1 MTRPVGTEAARLAD
15 LPLPARVR
23 AFPPRLNL
31 RPGDGVAALAGV
43 IIAVPVVSVLLAAV
57 ILGGGEAW
65 EHIRD
70 TLMVPYL
77 GGTLGTLALAAF
89 FMLVFAVPAAWLVT
103 MHDFPGRPVFEW
115 LLILPLA
122 APGYVL
128 AYAWADL
135 MGVGGPLQSLLR
147 EMTGWSAR
155 DYWFPSMR
163 SMPGLAFVL
172 ASGLY
177 PYVYLTARA
186 AFVSQ
191 SICALE
197 AARSLGAS
205 PLRSFRSV
213 VLPAARPAIAA
224 GLALALMEVAADY
237 GAAEYLGVPT
247 LTFGIV
253 RAWKSFGEPA
263 AAARLAVILLM
274 LVIGLVLAERWSRGR
289 AGSQQSSTRWRTVS
303 RTKLGGVW
311 GWLAALFCLTG
322 FAIGFL
328 LPVSRLVWRAL
339 EAREYVAPVGEALKN
354 TLVLAGSGAAFAFVL
369 ALVIALA
376 GRSRGPVAAFAR
388 LTASSAYAIPGAVL
402 ALGALV
408 VLGGLGL
415 TLTGI
420 VPVVALA
427 WVYASRFTAAGAEPM
442 VAALARAPA
451 SLGYAA
457 ESLGASPL
465 RRAKEV
471 DLPIAL
477 SGASAGALILFVESL
492 KELPATLMLRPFN
505 WDTLAV
511 RANAYATDERL
522 AAAALPSLLITLAG
536 LVPVILLSWRLSH
549 SRPGEHTHA

>member
-1 MTRPVGTEAARLAD
+1 LAG
-15 LPLPARVR
+15 LPLPARVL
-23 AFPPRLNL
+23 FPKRLNL
-31 RPGDGVAALAGV
+31 RPADGPAVLAGA

-57 ILGGGEAW
+57 FMGGGEAW
-65 EHIRD
+65 QHIRD
-70 TLMVPYL
+70 TLMVAYL
-77 GGTLGTLALAAF
+77 GGTLGTLAMAAF
-89 FMLVFAVPAAWLVT
+89 FMLAFAVPAAWLVT

-128 AYAWADL
+128 AYAWGDL
-135 MGVGGPLQSLLR
+135 MGVGGPFQSALR
-147 EMTGWSAR
+147 DMTGWSAR

-163 SMPGLAFVL
+163 SVPGLAFVL

-177 PYVYLTARA
+177 PYVYLTART

-197 AARSLGAS
+197 ASRSLGAS
-205 PLRSFRSV
+205 PLRSFWSV

-224 GLALALMEVAADY
+224 GLALALMETAADY

-263 AAARLAVILLM
+263 AAARLAVILLV
-274 LVIGLVLAERWSRGR
+274 LVVGLLLAERWSRGR
-289 AGSQQSSTRWRTVS
+289 AGSQQSSTRWRAVS
-303 RTKLGGVW
+303 RTKLGGFW
-311 GWLAALFCLTG
+311 GLGAALFCLVG
-322 FAIGFL
+322 FSIGFL

-354 TLVLAGSGAAFAFVL
+354 TLILAGAGAAFGFVL

-376 GRSRGPVAAFAR
+376 GRGKGPGAAFAR

-420 VPVVALA
+420 VPVLALA
-427 WVYASRFTAAGAEPM
+427 WVYASRFTTTGAEPM

-451 SLGYAA
+451 SLGHAA

-465 RRAKEV
+465 RRAREV

-477 SGASAGALILFVESL
+477 SGASAGALILFVECL
-492 KELPATLMLRPFN
+492 KELPATLMLRPFS

-511 RANAYATDERL
+511 RANAYASDERL
-522 AAAALPSLLITLAG
+522 AAAALPALLITLAG
-536 LVPVILLSWRLSH
+536 LIPVILLSWRLSH
-549 SRPGEHTHA
+549 SRPGEHTHE

>member
-1 MTRPVGTEAARLAD
+1 VSILK
-15 LPLPARVR
+15 
-23 AFPPRLNL
+23 RLNF
-31 RPGDGVAALAGV
+31 RPADVPAMLAGV
-43 IIAVPVVSVLLAAV
+43 IISVPVVSVLVAA
-57 ILGGGEAW
+57 LFMGGGEAW
-65 EHIRD
+65 QHIRD
-70 TLMVPYL
+70 TLMVSYL

-128 AYAWADL
+128 AYAWGDL
-135 MGVGGPLQSLLR
+135 MGVGGPLQSALR
-147 EMTGWSAR
+147 DLTGWSAR

-177 PYVYLTARA
+177 PYVYLTART

-205 PLRSFRSV
+205 PLRSFWSV

-224 GLALALMEVAADY
+224 GLALALMETAADY

-263 AAARLAVILLM
+263 AAARLAVILLV
-274 LVIGLVLAERWSRGR
+274 LVVGLLLAERWSRGR

-303 RTKLGGVW
+303 RTKLRGLTGL
-311 GWLAALFCLTG
+311 GAALFCLVG
-322 FAIGFL
+322 FSIGFL
-328 LPVSRLVWRAL
+328 VPVSRLVWRAL

-354 TLVLAGSGAAFAFVL
+354 TLILAGAGAAFGFVL

-376 GRSRGPVAAFAR
+376 GRGKGPAAAFAR

-420 VPVVALA
+420 VPVLALA
-427 WVYASRFTAAGAEPM
+427 WVYASRFTTTGAEPM

-451 SLGYAA
+451 SLGHAA

-465 RRAKEV
+465 RRAREV

-477 SGASAGALILFVESL
+477 SGASAGALILFVECL
-492 KELPATLMLRPFN
+492 KELPATLMLRPFS

-511 RANAYATDERL
+511 RANAYASDERL
-522 AAAALPSLLITLAG
+522 AAAALPALLITLAG
-536 LVPVILLSWRLSH
+536 LIPVILLSWRLSH
-549 SRPGEHTHA
+549 SRPGEHTHE

>member
-1 MTRPVGTEAARLAD
+1 MAGLPIPMRLS
-15 LPLPARVR
+15 
-23 AFPPRLNL
+23 L
-31 RPGDGVAALAGV
+31 RPGDGPAVLAGT

-57 ILGGGEAW
+57 LLGGGEAW
-65 EHIRD
+65 QHIRD

-128 AYAWADL
+128 AYAWGDL
-135 MGVGGPLQSLLR
+135 MGVAGPIQSALR
-147 EMTGWSAR
+147 DLTGWSAR

-186 AFVSQ
+186 GFVSQ

-205 PLRSFRSV
+205 LLRSFWTV

-263 AAARLAVILLM
+263 AAARLAVVLLV
-274 LVIGLVLAERWSRGR
+274 LVIGLLLTERWSRGR

-303 RTKLGGVW
+303 RTRLSGLT

-322 FAIGFL
+322 FSIGFL

-339 EAREYVAPVGEALKN
+339 EAGEHVAPIGEALKN
-354 TLVLAGSGAAFAFVL
+354 TLILAGAGAAFAFVL

-376 GRSRGPVAAFAR
+376 GRGRGPGAAFAR

-420 VPVVALA
+420 VPVIALA

-465 RRAKEV
+465 RRAREV

-549 SRPGEHTHA
+549 SRPGERHE

>member
-1 MTRPVGTEAARLAD
+1 M
-15 LPLPARVR
+15 
-23 AFPPRLNL
+23 L
-31 RPGDGVAALAGV
+31 RPGDGPAALAGA

-65 EHIRD
+65 QHIRD
-70 TLMVPYL
+70 TLMTGYL
-77 GGTLGTLALAAF
+77 LGTLGTLAMAAF

-103 MHDFPGRPVFEW
+103 MYNFPGRPVFEW

-128 AYAWADL
+128 AYAWGDL
-135 MGVGGPLQSLLR
+135 MGVAGPIQSALR
-147 EMTGWSAR
+147 DLTGLSAR

-172 ASGLY
+172 ASGMY

-186 AFVSQ
+186 GFVSQ

-205 PLRSFRSV
+205 PLRSFWSV

-263 AAARLAVILLM
+263 AAARLAVILLV
-274 LVIGLVLAERWSRGR
+274 LVIGLLLAERWSRGR
-289 AGSQQSSTRWRTVS
+289 AGSQQSSIRWRTVS
-303 RTKLGGVW
+303 RTKLGGPAGW
-311 GWLAALFCLTG
+311 GAALFCLTG
-322 FAIGFL
+322 FAVGFV

-339 EAREYVAPVGEALKN
+339 ETREYVAPVWEALKN
-354 TLVLAGSGAAFAFVL
+354 TLILAGSGAAFAFVL
-369 ALVIALA
+369 ALAIALTGRGRGA
-376 GRSRGPVAAFAR
+376 GAAFAR

-420 VPVVALA
+420 VPVIALA

-451 SLGYAA
+451 SLGHAA
-457 ESLGASPL
+457 QSLGASPL

-549 SRPGEHTHA
+549 SRPGEHTHE

>member
-1 MTRPVGTEAARLAD
+1 MPFRLS
-15 LPLPARVR
+15 
-23 AFPPRLNL
+23 L
-31 RPGDGVAALAGV
+31 RPADGPAALACA
-43 IIAVPVVSVLLAAV
+43 IIAVPMISVLLAAV
-57 ILGGGEAW
+57 FTGGGEAW
-65 EHIRD
+65 QHIRD

-77 GGTLGTLALAAF
+77 GGTLGTLMLATM

-103 MHDFPGRPVFEW
+103 MHEFPGRAAFEW

-128 AYAWADL
+128 AYAWGDL
-135 MGVGGPLQSLLR
+135 MGVGGPLQSALR
-147 EMTGWSAR
+147 DMTGWAAR

-163 SMPGLAFVL
+163 SLPGLAFVL

-186 AFVSQ
+186 GFVSQ

-205 PLRSFRSV
+205 PLRSFWQV
-213 VLPAARPAIAA
+213 ALPAARPAIAA
-224 GLALALMEVAADY
+224 GLALALMEAAADY

-263 AAARLAVILLM
+263 AAARLAVILLV
-274 LVIGLVLAERWSRGR
+274 LVVGLVMAERWSRGR

-303 RTKLGGVW
+303 RTKLSGAA
-311 GWLAALFCLTG
+311 GWLAAAFCLTG
-322 FAIGFL
+322 FTIGFI
-328 LPVSRLVWRAL
+328 LPVSRLVWRAV
-339 EAREYVAPVGEALKN
+339 ESHEQIAPIWDALKN
-354 TLVLAGSGAAFAFVL
+354 TLVLAGCGAVFAFVL

-376 GRSRGPVAAFAR
+376 GRGKGPGAAFAR

-408 VLGGLGL
+408 VLGGMGL
-415 TLTGI
+415 TLTGL
-420 VPVVALA
+420 VPVAALA

-442 VAALARAPA
+442 VAALDRAPA
-451 SLGYAA
+451 SLGQAA
-457 ESLGASPL
+457 QSLGASPW

-511 RANAYATDERL
+511 RAHAYASDERL
-522 AAAALPSLLITLAG
+522 AAAALPALLITLAG

-549 SRPGEHTHA
+549 ARPGEQAGLDA

>member
-1 MTRPVGTEAARLAD
+1 MAGAI
-15 LPLPARVR
+15 LPQHVR
-23 AFPPRLNL
+23 L
-31 RPGDGVAALAGV
+31 RPGDGPATLAGLV
-43 IIAVPVVSVLLAAV
+43 IAVPVVSVLAAAV
-57 ILGGGEAW
+57 LMGGGEAW
-65 EHIRD
+65 QHIRD
-70 TLMVPYL
+70 TLMLSYL
-77 GGTLGTLALAAF
+77 GGTIGTLALAAF

-103 MHDFPGRPVFEW
+103 MHEFPGRRVFEW

-128 AYAWADL
+128 AYAWGDL
-135 MGVGGPLQSLLR
+135 MGVGGPVQSALR
-147 EMTGWSAR
+147 EVTGWSAR

-163 SMPGLAFVL
+163 SLPGLAFVL

-186 AFVSQ
+186 GFVSQ

-205 PLRSFRSV
+205 LLRSFWSV

-224 GLALALMEVAADY
+224 GLALALMEAAADY

-263 AAARLAVILLM
+263 AAARLAVVLLV
-274 LVIGLVLAERWSRGR
+274 LVIGLLLTERWSRGR

-303 RTKLGGVW
+303 RTRLAGPY

-339 EAREYVAPVGEALKN
+339 EAGEHIAPIGEALKN
-354 TLVLAGSGAAFAFVL
+354 TLVLAGAGAAFAFVL

-376 GRSRGPVAAFAR
+376 GRGKGPGAAFAR

-420 VPVVALA
+420 VPVLALA

-465 RRAKEV
+465 RRAREV

-549 SRPGEHTHA
+549 SRPGEHQHE

>member
-1 MTRPVGTEAARLAD
+1 MVD
-15 LPLPARVR
+15 LPLPRR
-23 AFPPRLNL
+23 AVSRRLSL
-31 RPGDGVAALAGV
+31 HPGDGPAALAGV
-43 IIAVPVVSVLLAAV
+43 IIAVPVVSVLFAALM
-57 ILGGGEAW
+57 LGGGEAW
-65 EHIRD
+65 QHIRD
-70 TLMVPYL
+70 TLMLPYL
-77 GGTLGTLALAAF
+77 GGTIGTLSMAAF

-103 MHDFPGRPVFEW
+103 MHEFPGRPVFEW

-128 AYAWADL
+128 AYAWGDL
-135 MGVGGPLQSLLR
+135 TGVAGPIQSTLR
-147 EMTGWSAR
+147 DITGWSAR

-186 AFVSQ
+186 GFVSQ

-205 PLRSFRSV
+205 PLRAFARV

-263 AAARLAVILLM
+263 AAARLAVVLLV
-274 LVIGLVLAERWSRGR
+274 LVIGLLLSERWSRGR

-303 RTKLGGVW
+303 RSKLTGLT
-311 GWLAALFCLTG
+311 GWLAALFCLVG
-322 FAIGFL
+322 FSIGFL

-339 EAREYVAPVGEALKN
+339 EAGEHIAPIGDALKN
-354 TLVLAGSGAAFAFVL
+354 TLVLAGSGAIFAFVL

-376 GRSRGPVAAFAR
+376 GRGKGPGAAFAR

-420 VPVVALA
+420 VPVIALA

-451 SLGYAA
+451 SLGHAA

-465 RRAKEV
+465 RRAREV

-549 SRPGEHTHA
+549 SRPGEHTHE

>member
-1 MTRPVGTEAARLAD
+1 MAD
-15 LPLPARVR
+15 LPLPVR
-23 AFPPRLNL
+23 AIPAWLKPRS
-31 RPGDGVAALAGV
+31 GDGPALVAGA
-43 IIAVPVVSVLLAAV
+43 IIAVPVVSVLFAALV
-57 ILGGGEAW
+57 MGGGEAW
-65 EHIRD
+65 QHIRD

-77 GGTLGTLALAAF
+77 GGTLGTLAMAAF
-89 FMLVFAVPAAWLVT
+89 FMLAFAVPAAWLVT

-128 AYAWADL
+128 AYAWGDL
-135 MGVGGPLQSLLR
+135 MGVGGPIQDALR
-147 EMTGWSAR
+147 DLTGWSAR

-186 AFVSQ
+186 GFVSQ

-205 PLRSFRSV
+205 PLRSFWSV
-213 VLPAARPAIAA
+213 VLPSARPAIAA

-263 AAARLAVILLM
+263 AAARLAVVLLV
-274 LVIGLVLAERWSRGR
+274 LVIGLLLAERWSRGR
-289 AGSQQSSTRWRTVS
+289 AGSQQSSTRWRVVS
-303 RTKLGGVW
+303 RTKLGGLYGW
-311 GWLAALFCLTG
+311 GAAAFCLIG
-322 FAIGFL
+322 FSIGFL
-328 LPVSRLVWRAL
+328 VPVSRLVWRAL
-339 EAREYVAPVGEALKN
+339 EASEYVAPVGEALKN
-354 TLVLAGSGAAFAFVL
+354 TLILAGAGASFAFVL

-376 GRSRGPVAAFAR
+376 GRGRGPGAAIAR

-420 VPVVALA
+420 VPVIALA

-451 SLGYAA
+451 SLGHAA
-457 ESLGASPL
+457 QSLGASPL
-465 RRAKEV
+465 RRAWEV

-522 AAAALPSLLITLAG
+522 AAAALPSLLITAAG
-536 LVPVILLSWRLSH
+536 LIPVILLSWRLSH
-549 SRPGEHTHA
+549 SRPGEHTHE

>member
-1 MTRPVGTEAARLAD
+1 MAGLS
-15 LPLPARVR
+15 LPKRILRVR
-23 AFPPRLNL
+23 PA
-31 RPGDGVAALAGV
+31 DGPAVLAGA
-43 IIAVPVVSVLLAAV
+43 IIAVPVVSVLVAA
-57 ILGGGEAW
+57 LLMGGGEAW
-65 EHIRD
+65 DHIRR
-70 TLMVPYL
+70 TLMMPYL
-77 GGTLGTLALAAF
+77 GGTLGTLAMAAG

-103 MHDFPGRPVFEW
+103 MYDYPGRPVFEW

-128 AYAWADL
+128 AYAWGDL
-135 MGVGGPLQSLLR
+135 MGVGGPLQSALR
-147 EMTGWSAR
+147 EMTGWAAR

-186 AFVSQ
+186 GFVSQ
-191 SICALE
+191 SVCALE

-205 PLRSFRSV
+205 PLRSFWYV
-213 VLPAARPAIAA
+213 ALPAARPAIAA
-224 GLALALMEVAADY
+224 GLALAMMEVAADY

-263 AAARLAVILLM
+263 AAARLAMILLV
-274 LVIGLVLAERWSRGR
+274 LVVGLVLAERRSRGR
-289 AGSQQSSTRWRTVS
+289 AGSQQSSTRWRSVS
-303 RTKLGGVW
+303 RTRLRGP
-311 GWLAALFCLTG
+311 AAWSAAAFCLTG
-322 FAIGFL
+322 FTIGFIM
-328 LPVSRLVWRAL
+328 PVGRLVWRAA
-339 EAREYVAPVGEALKN
+339 EAHETIAPVGEALKN
-354 TLVLAGSGAAFAFVL
+354 TLILAGSGAVFAFVL

-376 GRSRGPVAAFAR
+376 GRGKGPGAAFAR

-442 VAALARAPA
+442 VAALDRAPA
-451 SLGYAA
+451 SLGQAA
-457 ESLGASPL
+457 ESLGASAW
-465 RRAKEV
+465 RRAREV

-492 KELPATLMLRPFN
+492 KELPATLMLRPFS

-511 RANAYATDERL
+511 RANAYAADERL
-522 AAAALPSLLITLAG
+522 AAAAVPSLMITLAG

-549 SRPGEHTHA
+549 ARPGEQA

>member
-1 MTRPVGTEAARLAD
+1 MSLVGLS
-15 LPLPARVR
+15 LPAR
-23 AFPPRLNL
+23 LSL
-31 RPGDGVAALAGV
+31 KPGDGPAALAGA
-43 IIAVPVVSVLLAAV
+43 IIAVPVVSVLLAALL
-57 ILGGGEAW
+57 LGGGEAW
-65 EHIRD
+65 QHIRD
-70 TLMVPYL
+70 TLMVAYL
-77 GGTLGTLALAAF
+77 GGTIGTLALAAL
-89 FMLVFAVPAAWLVT
+89 FMLAFAVPAAWLVT

-128 AYAWADL
+128 AYAWGDL
-135 MGVGGPLQSLLR
+135 MGVGGPIQSLLR
-147 EMTGWSAR
+147 DVTGWSAR

-186 AFVSQ
+186 GFVSQ

-205 PLRSFRSV
+205 PLRSFVSV
-213 VLPAARPAIAA
+213 VLPAARPVIAA

-263 AAARLAVILLM
+263 AAARLAVILLV
-274 LVIGLVLAERWSRGR
+274 LVVGLVLAERWSRGR

-303 RTKLGGVW
+303 RTQLAGLH

-322 FAIGFL
+322 FSIGFV
-328 LPVSRLVWRAL
+328 LPVSRLVWRAV
-339 EAREYVAPVGEALKN
+339 EAGEHVAPIWDALKN
-354 TLVLAGSGAAFAFVL
+354 TLILAGSGAAFAFVL

-376 GRSRGPVAAFAR
+376 GRGKGPGAAFAR

-420 VPVVALA
+420 VPVLALA

-451 SLGYAA
+451 SLGHAA
-457 ESLGASPL
+457 ESLGASPM
-465 RRAKEV
+465 RRAREV

-549 SRPGEHTHA
+549 SRPGERDA